1 MAKSRQQKEQTVAD
15 LTEAFGGKSAVFV
28 NYQGL
33 KVKEA
38 DELRRT
44 ADKEHVSYTVA
55 KKTLMG
61 IALKRKGIAF
71 DAGALAGMIGV
82 AAGADEVAPAKLIA
96 TFGKAHEALKILGG
110 IVDGK
115 VVDAAGI
122 QALAALPS
130 RQQLLGAL
138 VYTVNAPVSG
148 MVNVLAATL
157 RSMLN
162 VLNAIA
168 KAKA

>member
-1 MAKSRQQKEQTVAD
+1 MAKSRKQKEQTVAE
-15 LTEAFGGKSAVFV
+15 LAEAFGGKSAVFV

-44 ADKEHVSYTVA
+44 AEKEQVTYTVA

-61 IALKRKGIAF
+61 IALKERGITF
-71 DAGALAGMIGV
+71 DASALHGMIGV

-96 TFGKAHEALKILGG
+96 TFGKTHEALKILGG
-110 IVDGK
+110 VVDGHIVDADQIK
-115 VVDAAGI
+115 
-122 QALAALPS
+122 ALAALPG
-130 RQQLLGAL
+130 RRELLGQL
-138 VYTVNAPVSG
+138 VYTINGPVSG
-148 MVNVLAATL
+148 FVNVLGAQL
-157 RSMLN
+157 RSVLN
-162 VLNAIA
+162 VMNAIA